1 MTNGNGDATSS
12 PADTESARNS
22 RIQIGVAVVAGLVAC
37 LGVWFTYRQL
47 GPHDFT
53 PELER
58 QYASL
63 LRASYQDDLVLDQR
77 ETRQLNDFIS
87 KNHLRGDSVEATK
100 RELMTKIEA
109 AFQSIDRGLALARQ
123 KRFAE
128 ARREFASAAKSDP
141 ENSAAWADLGAADME
156 TGRGEEGRA
165 AYDKALL
172 LAPDDWRTRFNF
184 GLFFARMKNPEA
196 ALAQF
201 QQVFRSA
208 ESGAGPAGQ
217 QLQQVLRAAETD
229 PVLAG
234 LRKDPR
240 FQDLL
245 RAAKNG
251 T

>member
-1 MTNGNGDATSS
+1 
-12 PADTESARNS
+12 
-22 RIQIGVAVVAGLVAC
+22 
-37 LGVWFTYRQL
+37 
-47 GPHDFT
+47 
-53 PELER
+53 
-58 QYASL
+58 
-63 LRASYQDDLVLDQR
+63 
-77 ETRQLNDFIS
+77 
-87 KNHLRGDSVEATK
+87 
-100 RELMTKIEA
+100 MTKIEA

-184 GLFFARMKNPEA
+184 GLFFARKKNPEA

-208 ESGAGPAGQ
+208 ESGAGPTGQ

-229 PVLAG
+229 PVLTG

-251 T
+251 P